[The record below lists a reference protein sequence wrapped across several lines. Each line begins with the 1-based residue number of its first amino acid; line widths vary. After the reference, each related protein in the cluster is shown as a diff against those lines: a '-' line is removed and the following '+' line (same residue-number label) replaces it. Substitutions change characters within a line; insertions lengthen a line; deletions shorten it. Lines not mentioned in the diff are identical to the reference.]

1 MDTCTYKCETLADCP
16 VFPLSLGAI
25 DVKGGKTKAVEWGS
39 AIAMHNTVLNG
50 LTEDI
55 TILSAADIFSW
66 LHDKG
71 GFPKEINAQAR
82 PEMVVHHQHSP
93 QCTSPQT
100 VNPPELPY
108 SS

>member
-25 DVKGGKTKAVEWGS
+25 DVKGGKTKAVEW
-39 AIAMHNTVLNG
+39 AAARRG

-66 LHDKG
+66 LHDKV
-71 GFPKEINAQAR
+71 GFPKG
-82 PEMVVHHQHSP
+82 
-93 QCTSPQT
+93 T
-100 VNPPELPY
+100 
-108 SS
+108 

>member
-39 AIAMHNTVLNG
+39 AIAMHNAVLNG

-71 GFPKEINAQAR
+71 GFPKG
-82 PEMVVHHQHSP
+82 
-93 QCTSPQT
+93 T
-100 VNPPELPY
+100 
-108 SS
+108 